1 MEIRPIEPPD
11 LTEWL
16 RMRLALWPDHTAEEH
31 RAEMNEI
38 LLDTDQSIFV
48 AVRPG
53 GGLCGFLEASIHVN
67 TYGTET
73 SPVGYIEG
81 WYVDADVRRQG
92 VGGMLVKAAEAWT
105 VERGFREIAS
115 DCEID
120 NLTSLQAHLALGD
133 DEVERLI
140 HFHKVLEGAQ

>member
-53 GGLCGFLEASIHVN
+53 GGLCGFLEASI
-67 TYGTET
+67 
-73 SPVGYIEG
+73 
-81 WYVDADVRRQG
+81 
-92 VGGMLVKAAEAWT
+92 
-105 VERGFREIAS
+105 
-115 DCEID
+115 
-120 NLTSLQAHLALGD
+120 
-133 DEVERLI
+133 
-140 HFHKVLEGAQ
+140 